1 MGRYNTN
8 FTGYRSAN
16 IWKEQGL
23 IGDTLQFTDDETITA
38 LGIGKAMDIV
48 KAGCAMDAA
57 LVYTLVSLGPDQ
69 HFTAKDMLNERTR
82 KAALY
87 DSQMIADGYYNTEPK
102 DTCGEPLLWNL
113 HGKTIYHY
121 YTAPV
126 RKGKLQALVDWVF
139 EDLPARSPVL
149 TTLTEEHERFAT
161 TFKCDIDLPAE
172 FISQTSYDREFS
184 HNSYAYVDVSQK
196 VLQCIPDKVGYQK
209 TSSGYCSRK
218 DKSCELH
225 FTPPYNVSGWVCSPE
240 LLTWDFKGKQPSS
253 LQLYYNKLCSQYY
266 SNNKHLNQNT
276 STHRRVIPFAQ
287 HERAIMQNI
296 CDKFVIKVI
305 NKALNRMVKSNR
317 CRQVTAGRGRTFEW
331 LQWSW
336 LDRVREQVLLSNSM
350 QRKVGDTINGWVYS
364 IKSTNEQYGQKIHTY
379 YWVPKDKV
387 EYQQVGVLMPY
398 LKRDQVYKNGS
409 WVYVYNLGHSNT
421 TLPYIFTSEQAAQA
435 YADNI
440 NAVGLSTD
448 TGIPIHKELDSD
460 FNAKVALPEAHVTT
474 GAWDIQLKPDV
485 YIEDEETPQ
494 AMFVS
499 ILKKPALRKK
509 VQGYSV
515 YMPTPLTMI
524 VKKKEEVEASA

>member
-1 MGRYNTN
+1 MGRYRTN
-8 FTGYRSAN
+8 FTGYRSAKR
-16 IWKEQGL
+16 WKQQGL

-48 KAGCAMDAA
+48 KTGCAMDAA

-87 DSQMIADGYYNTEPK
+87 DTQMIADGFYSKEPENV
-102 DTCGEPLLWNL
+102 CGEPVLWKLSRENV
-113 HGKTIYHY
+113 YYY

-149 TTLTEEHERFAT
+149 GTLTEQHDYHT
-161 TFKCDIDLPAE
+161 TTLKGDVDVPAE
-172 FISQTSYDREFS
+172 FLTMISTERHFAQGSG
-184 HNSYAYVDVSQK
+184 YVDVSSK
-196 VLQCIPDKVGYQK
+196 VLECIPDKVGYKK
-209 TSSGYCSRK
+209 TRSGYCSHT
-218 DKSCELH
+218 DESCETH
-225 FTPPYNVSGWVCSPE
+225 FPPSYSIGGWVCSPE
-240 LLTWDFKGKQPSS
+240 LLTWDFKGKRPSR
-253 LQLYYNKLCSQYY
+253 LQLYSNKLCSSYY
-266 SNNKHLNQNT
+266 ANNKHLNKNH
-276 STHRRVIPFAQ
+276 SAHHRVIPFAL
-287 HERAIMQNI
+287 HERAIMQNV

-305 NKALNRMVKSNR
+305 NKALNRMVKSGR

-331 LQWSW
+331 QQWSW
-336 LDRVREQVLLSNSM
+336 LDAVREQVLLSNSM

-387 EYQQVGVLMPY
+387 QYQQVSIHMPY
-398 LKRDQVYKNGS
+398 LKRDQQYKNGK
-409 WVYVYNLGHSNT
+409 WVYVHKLGHSST
-421 TLPYIFTSEQAAQA
+421 TLPYIFTSEQAAQV
-435 YADNI
+435 YADDI
-440 NAVGLSTD
+440 NEVGLSTD

-460 FNAKVALPEAHVTT
+460 FNVEVALPQAHVSEGT
-474 GAWDIQLKPDV
+474 WDIQLKPDV
-485 YIEDEETPQ
+485 YIEDEQTPQ

-509 VQGYSV
+509 VQEYSEH
-515 YMPTPLTMI
+515 MPKPLTLI
-524 VKKKEEVEASA
+524 VKKKEEVETTA